1 MANEA
6 VCIETPTEFARYTI
20 GGAITKGTILKMSDP
35 HTAAASSADNDVFA
49 GIAWEEVTATEYT
62 NGKTEVVAAKNGLW
76 DLKDSG
82 AGITCGAI
90 VNIGGAN
97 LVVASAA
104 ADLLTGS
111 VVGKAEETAAASE
124 VIRVR
129 VGRVV

>member
-6 VCIETPTEFARYTI
+6 VCIETPTRFARRIVADGT
-20 GGAITKGTILKMSDP
+20 AIAYGTIMKLTDP
-35 HTAAASSADNDVFA
+35 NTAIASSADNDPFA
-49 GIAWEEVTATEYT
+49 GIAYESKAA
-62 NGKTEVVAAKNGLW
+62 NDGVVELTCALDGVW

-82 AGITCGAI
+82 SGVTVGAM

-97 LVVASAA
+97 LIIASAA

-111 VVGKAEETAAASE
+111 IVGKAEETASASE

-129 VGRVV
+129 VGSNV